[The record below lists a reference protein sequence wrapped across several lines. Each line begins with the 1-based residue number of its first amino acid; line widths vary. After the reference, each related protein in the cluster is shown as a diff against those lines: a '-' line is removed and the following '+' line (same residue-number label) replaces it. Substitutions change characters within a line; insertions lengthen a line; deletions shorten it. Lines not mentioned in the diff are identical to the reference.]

1 MKIQISLSA
10 AAQGT
15 RFAAKQRILIRLAK
29 DEWYAATVRR
39 VGKSVTAIADNG
51 ETFVFDLDEPAR
63 FVKILP
69 ALKVFKRQLSDE
81 QVKNLLAGVSGS
93 RAREAKQALPKQIQ
107 SILTKYKVTSIDAV
121 TVATFKKIMAGLSSA
136 QAVMFKRFMLSATK
150 AKPTLNTAIRNFNIA
165 PAKTVKVIKS
175 PTVASKPV
183 VTKIVPAGS
192 VLKLQDVYL
201 PEVDEFHD
209 TSIPDDFARLV
220 QFSENSNADA
230 DMENRVKLVADSVAK
245 LRKQDVF
252 RLLDENKD
260 ALTLLS
266 AYIVKHRP
274 DLKAEVDESLDDLN

>member
-15 RFAAKQRILIRLAK
+15 RFASKQRILIRLAK

-260 ALTLLS
+260 VLTLLS